1 MGDDAEF
8 SLGKFLTG
16 MGDKDVQVSPWK
28 PTNERERQVRSRV
41 VRYIHPVNA
50 PMAPPEA
57 KARKEQTYQRLG
69 DFGFIVETKTFVDDV
84 PLTDCF
90 FVKDR
95 LVVQAS
101 KPPGEGLKENPGRHI
116 LLSMEFEL
124 EFVKSTM
131 FRGIITRTTNKE
143 ITDFEE
149 KLITYMATNLGEE
162 LPALLGKSEEDA
174 KIQVAVEEPS
184 FLPSTLAMASVTHLL
199 LVVVIMMQ
207 LWVLT
212 EIYTMKSSIR
222 RLETAENQYFNEAYF
237 ASHRK

>member
-8 SLGKFLTG
+8 SLGKFLTEE
-16 MGDKDVQVSPWK
+16 GDKEVKSSPWK
-28 PTNERERQVRSRV
+28 PTNERGRLVRSRV
-41 VRYIHPVNA
+41 VSYVHRVNA

-69 DFGFIVETKTFVDDV
+69 NLGFIVETKTFVDDV

-101 KPPGEGLKENPGRHI
+101 KPPEEGTKENPVRQL

-131 FRGIITRTTNKE
+131 FRGIITRTTNNE
-143 ITDFEE
+143 ITDFGE

-162 LPALLGKSEEDA
+162 VPALIGKLEEEVEM
-174 KIQVAVEEPS
+174 QVAVEEP
-184 FLPSTLAMASVTHLL
+184 TLLHNTLGMASVTHVL

-207 LWVLT
+207 LWVLM
-212 EIYTMKSSIR
+212 EIYSMKSSIR
-222 RLETAENQYFNEAYF
+222 RLETVENQYAYF
-237 ASHRK
+237 ASYRK